1 MLKAPTP
8 EVDTGE
14 ALPLLDV
21 RDLTVEFQTRRG
33 TVQAVK
39 HVNISLAKG
48 ETLGIVGESGSGKS
62 VTSYAVMRILDRAG
76 RIADGSVR
84 FSNLDLRQIDESV
97 NNIENLIQ
105 DKEVVSAVVNGEAVD
120 VRFSQFFLNPPK
132 DLKAFMPTEFNK
144 ESNYKKN
151 AYGTYRNYRAGSP
164 VGWNLEAYR
173 RYFPDV
179 KSNEDIKRAARILG
193 QSWGGALVGAPLTS
207 FIM

>member
-84 FSNLDLRQIDESV
+84 FSNLDLRQIDEGDDRDQTRRHEREQPPEPAPGERRRPRLGCLGCDRHRFTSGAY
-97 NNIENLIQ
+97 
-105 DKEVVSAVVNGEAVD
+105 SAISLRSWPSSAK
-120 VRFSQFFLNPPK
+120 RTMTTPPGW
-132 DLKAFMPTEFNK
+132 APTIVPTPN
-144 ESNYKKN
+144 
-151 AYGTYRNYRAGSP
+151 
-164 VGWNLEAYR
+164 
-173 RYFPDV
+173 
-179 KSNEDIKRAARILG
+179 
-193 QSWGGALVGAPLTS
+193 
-207 FIM
+207 